1 MSYSFIGGTWG
12 NTWSSILYLEAG
24 ETELV
29 NYEIR
34 ALYRLR

>member
-1 MSYSFIGGTWG
+1 MNYCFIGGTLR

-24 ETELV
+24 ETVLV